1 MAFGALIGIELFII
15 IGIPW
20 LVVLLISFVMLVK
33 NILGLRKALSLST
46 SISKSIVMILL
57 WGIASLGLS
66 VPICLVIIIWI
77 KNM

>member
-66 VPICLVIIIWI
+66 VPICLVIII
-77 KNM
+77 